1 MEFLFSPWCPP
12 LQCLTVPLA
21 PASFNAFL
29 MHPLAFWRRRE
40 EERRDV
46 KPKETE
52 RKAFWSF
59 RPYLASKGGTS
70 YERNYQTTSVVA
82 GPRYVGCARRTR
94 CDDCAHRRG
103 RRVSGGLSWW
113 LCRL

>member
-29 MHPLAFWRRRE
+29 VHPLAFWRRRG

-52 RKAFWSF
+52 RKALWSF
-59 RPYLASKGGTS
+59 RLYLASKGGTS
-70 YERNYQTTSVVA
+70 YERNDQTTSVATRTRHVS
-82 GPRYVGCARRTR
+82 RARRTR
-94 CDDCAHRRG
+94 CDDRAHRRG
-103 RRVSGGLSWW
+103 RRV
-113 LCRL
+113 